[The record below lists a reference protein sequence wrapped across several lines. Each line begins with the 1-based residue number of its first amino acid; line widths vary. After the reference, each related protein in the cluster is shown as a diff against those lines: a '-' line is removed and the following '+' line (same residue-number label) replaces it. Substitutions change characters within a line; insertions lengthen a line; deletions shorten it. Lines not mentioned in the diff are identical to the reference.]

1 MKINPIL
8 KNESKIGVRTFRF
21 NLMVMLYV
29 GILSIMAMGAY
40 YLINVDRYGIGL
52 DLSNFTVLNF
62 ALACGQAVLLMFIV
76 PVLTA
81 TSITGER
88 ERQTLDILLSTNLSP
103 MKIVLG
109 KLMSTVTKVTLL
121 IISTMPIYAINFLVG
136 GTSFNELIIL
146 TIFFIS
152 TTIYVGS
159 IGIFMSTIFKTS
171 KSSTVASLI
180 TVLFAVVGTLIIGAV
195 VISRDYYNT
204 IQNNNI
210 STYIINLPFWMYI
223 NPAIEFIYILIK
235 QSGISEVAPKM
246 LSYTNLNKI
255 FIISLINQGIITILL
270 ILLSSWRLN
279 PVKKSIFKVRK

>member
-8 KNESKIGVRTFRF
+8 KNESKVGVRTFRF

-29 GILSIMAMGAY
+29 GILSIVAMRAY
-40 YLINVDRYGIGL
+40 FIINSDKYGMGI
-52 DLSNFTVLNF
+52 DLSKFTILSF

-109 KLMSTVTKVTLL
+109 KLMS

-136 GTSFNELIIL
+136 GTSFKELIIL
-146 TIFFIS
+146 TLFFIS

-159 IGIFMSTIFKTS
+159 IGIFMSTVFKSS
-171 KSSTVASLI
+171 KSSTVASIL
-180 TVLFAVVGTLIIGAV
+180 TVLFIVIGTIIIGFV
-195 VISRDYYNT
+195 VISRDYYDALSNNT
-204 IQNNNI
+204 I
-210 STYIINLPFWMYI
+210 STFTINLPFWLYI
-223 NPAIEFIYILIK
+223 NPTIEFIYILIK
-235 QSGISEVAPKM
+235 QNGISYFAPDLINYM
-246 LSYTNLNKI
+246 NLNKI
-255 FIISLINQGIITILL
+255 FVISLINQGIVTLLL
-270 ILLSSWRLN
+270 ILLSAWRLN
-279 PVKKSIFKVRK
+279 PVRKSIIKVRR

>member
-40 YLINVDRYGIGL
+40 YLINVDRYGMGL
-52 DLSNFTVLNF
+52 DLSDFTVLNF

-109 KLMSTVTKVTLL
+109 KLMSTVTRVTLL

-146 TIFFIS
+146 TIFFIG

-180 TVLFAVVGTLIIGAV
+180 TVLFAVVGTLLIGYI

-204 IQNNNI
+204 IQNNNV

-223 NPAIEFIYILIK
+223 NPAIEFIYILMK
-235 QSGISEVAPKM
+235 QSGISEVTPKM
-246 LSYTNLNKI
+246 LSYTNLNKM

-279 PVKKSIFKVRK
+279 PVRKSIFKVRK

>member
-29 GILSIMAMGAY
+29 GILSIVVMWGY
-40 YLINVDRYGIGL
+40 YFINNDRYGMGL
-52 DLSNFTVLNF
+52 ELSNFTILNF
-62 ALACGQAVLLMFIV
+62 ALACGQAVLLMFIA

-103 MKIVLG
+103 MKIILG

-136 GTSFNELIIL
+136 GTSFKEIIIL
-146 TIFFIS
+146 TIFFIT

-171 KSSTVASLI
+171 KSSTVASIL
-180 TVLFAVVGTLIIGAV
+180 TVLFVVLGTIIVGTV
-195 VISRDYYNT
+195 VITRDYYNAL
-204 IQNNNI
+204 QNNTI
-210 STYIINLPFWMYI
+210 SAFVINLPFWMYI

-235 QSGISEVAPKM
+235 QTGISEFVPQII
-246 LSYTNLNKI
+246 SYMNLNKI

-270 ILLSSWRLN
+270 ILLSAWRLN
-279 PVKKSIFKVRK
+279 PVRKSIVKVKK

>member
-29 GILSIMAMGAY
+29 GILSIVVMWGY
-40 YLINVDRYGIGL
+40 YFINNDRYGMGL
-52 DLSNFTVLNF
+52 ELSNFTILNF

-103 MKIVLG
+103 MKIILG

-136 GTSFNELIIL
+136 GTSFKEIIIL
-146 TIFFIS
+146 TIFFIT

-171 KSSTVASLI
+171 KSSTVASIL
-180 TVLFAVVGTLIIGAV
+180 TVLFVVLGTIIVGTVIIT
-195 VISRDYYNT
+195 RDYYNAL
-204 IQNNNI
+204 QNNTI
-210 STYIINLPFWMYI
+210 SAFVINLPFWMYI

-235 QSGISEVAPKM
+235 QTGISEFVPQII
-246 LSYTNLNKI
+246 SYMNLNKI

-270 ILLSSWRLN
+270 ILLSAWRLN
-279 PVKKSIFKVRK
+279 PVRKSIVKVKK

>member
-8 KNESKIGVRTFRF
+8 KNESKVGVRTFRF

-40 YLINVDRYGIGL
+40 YLINVDRYGMGL
-52 DLSNFTVLNF
+52 DLSDFTVLNF

-109 KLMSTVTKVTLL
+109 KLMSTVTRITLL

-146 TIFFIS
+146 TIFFIG

-180 TVLFAVVGTLIIGAV
+180 TVLFAVVGTLLIGYI

-204 IQNNNI
+204 IQNNNV

-223 NPAIEFIYILIK
+223 NPAIEFIYILMK
-235 QSGISEVAPKM
+235 QSGISEVTPKM
-246 LSYTNLNKI
+246 LSYTNLNKM

-279 PVKKSIFKVRK
+279 PVRKSIFKVRK

>member
-40 YLINVDRYGIGL
+40 YLINVDRYGMGL
-52 DLSNFTVLNF
+52 DLSDFTVLNF

-235 QSGISEVAPKM
+235 QSGISEVTPKM

-279 PVKKSIFKVRK
+279 PVRKSIFKVRK

>member
-8 KNESKIGVRTFRF
+8 KNESKVGVRTFRF

-40 YLINVDRYGIGL
+40 YLINVDRYGMGL
-52 DLSNFTVLNF
+52 DLSDFTVLNF

-109 KLMSTVTKVTLL
+109 KLMSTVTRVTLL

-136 GTSFNELIIL
+136 GISFNELIIL

-180 TVLFAVVGTLIIGAV
+180 MVLFAVVGTLLIGYI

-204 IQNNNI
+204 IQNSNV

-223 NPAIEFIYILIK
+223 NPAIEFIYILMK
-235 QSGISEVAPKM
+235 QSGISEVTPKM
-246 LSYTNLNKI
+246 LSYTNLNKM

-270 ILLSSWRLN
+270 ILLSAWRLN
-279 PVKKSIFKVRK
+279 PVRKSIFKVRK

>member
-40 YLINVDRYGIGL
+40 YLINVDRYGMGL
-52 DLSNFTVLNF
+52 DLSDFTVLNF

-109 KLMSTVTKVTLL
+109 KLMSTVTRVTLL

-146 TIFFIS
+146 TIFFIG

-180 TVLFAVVGTLIIGAV
+180 TVLFAVVGTLLIGYI

-204 IQNNNI
+204 IQNNNV
-210 STYIINLPFWMYI
+210 STYIINLPVWMYI
-223 NPAIEFIYILIK
+223 NPAIEFIYILMK
-235 QSGISEVAPKM
+235 QSGISEVTPKM
-246 LSYTNLNKI
+246 LSYTNLNKM

-279 PVKKSIFKVRK
+279 PVRKSIFKVRK

>member
-136 GTSFNELIIL
+136 GTSFKELMIL

-235 QSGISEVAPKM
+235 QSGISEVTPKM

-279 PVKKSIFKVRK
+279 PVRKSIFKVRK

>member
-40 YLINVDRYGIGL
+40 YLINVDRYGMGL
-52 DLSNFTVLNF
+52 DLSDFTVLNF

-204 IQNNNI
+204 IQNNNV

-246 LSYTNLNKI
+246 LSYMNLNKI

-279 PVKKSIFKVRK
+279 PVRKSIFKVRK

>member
-29 GILSIMAMGAY
+29 GILSIVVMWGY
-40 YLINVDRYGIGL
+40 YFINNDRYGMGL
-52 DLSNFTVLNF
+52 ELSNFTILNF

-103 MKIVLG
+103 MKIILG

-136 GTSFNELIIL
+136 GTSFKEIIIL
-146 TIFFIS
+146 TIFFIT

-171 KSSTVASLI
+171 KSSTVASIL
-180 TVLFAVVGTLIIGAV
+180 TVLFVVLGTIIVGTV
-195 VISRDYYNT
+195 VITRDYYNAL
-204 IQNNNI
+204 QNNTI
-210 STYIINLPFWMYI
+210 SAFVINLPFWMYI

-235 QSGISEVAPKM
+235 QTGISEFVPQII
-246 LSYTNLNKI
+246 SYMNLNKI

-270 ILLSSWRLN
+270 ILLSAWRLN
-279 PVKKSIFKVRK
+279 PVRKSIVKVKK

>member
-29 GILSIMAMGAY
+29 GVLSIMAMGAY
-40 YLINVDRYGIGL
+40 YLINVDRYGMGL
-52 DLSNFTVLNF
+52 DLSDFTVLNF

-121 IISTMPIYAINFLVG
+121 IISTMPIYAINFLVR

-204 IQNNNI
+204 IQNNNV

-235 QSGISEVAPKM
+235 QSGISEVTPKM

-279 PVKKSIFKVRK
+279 PVRKSIFKVRK

>member
-40 YLINVDRYGIGL
+40 YLINVDRYGMGL
-52 DLSNFTVLNF
+52 DLSDFTVLNF

-235 QSGISEVAPKM
+235 QSGISEVTPKM

>member
-40 YLINVDRYGIGL
+40 YLINVDRYGLGL

-136 GTSFNELIIL
+136 GTSFNEIIIL

-159 IGIFMSTIFKTS
+159 IGIFMSTMFKTS

-204 IQNNNI
+204 IQNNNV

-235 QSGISEVAPKM
+235 QSGISEVTPKM

-279 PVKKSIFKVRK
+279 PVRKSIFKVRK

>member
-40 YLINVDRYGIGL
+40 YLINVDRYGMGL
-52 DLSNFTVLNF
+52 HLSDFTVLNF

-136 GTSFNELIIL
+136 GTSFNEIIIL

-159 IGIFMSTIFKTS
+159 IGIFMSTMFKTS

-204 IQNNNI
+204 IQNNNV

-235 QSGISEVAPKM
+235 QSGISEVTPKM

-279 PVKKSIFKVRK
+279 PVRKSIFKVRK

>member
-1 MKINPIL
+1 MRINPIL

-29 GILSIMAMGAY
+29 GVLSIVAMGGY
-40 YLINVDRYGIGL
+40 YFINNDRYSIGL
-52 DLSNFTVLNF
+52 ELSKFTILNF

-81 TSITGER
+81 TAITGER

-136 GTSFNELIIL
+136 GTSFKEIIIL
-146 TIFFIS
+146 TIFFIT
-152 TTIYVGS
+152 TTIYVGA

-171 KSSTVASLI
+171 KSSTVASIL
-180 TVLFAVVGTLIIGAV
+180 TVLFVVLGTIIMGT
-195 VISRDYYNT
+195 VIITRNYYNAM
-204 IQNNNI
+204 QNNTL
-210 STYIINLPFWMYI
+210 SAFVINLPFWMYI
-223 NPAIEFIYILIK
+223 NPTIEFIYILIK
-235 QSGISEVAPKM
+235 QTGISEFVPSIV
-246 LSYTNLNKI
+246 SYMNLNKI

-270 ILLSSWRLN
+270 ILLSAWRLN
-279 PVKKSIFKVRK
+279 PVRKSIVKVRK

>member
-8 KNESKIGVRTFRF
+8 KNESKIGVRTFKF

-40 YLINVDRYGIGL
+40 YHINVYRYGLGL
-52 DLSNFTVLNF
+52 DLSDFTVLNF

-81 TSITGER
+81 ASITGER

-109 KLMSTVTKVTLL
+109 KLMSTVTKVALL

-136 GTSFNELIIL
+136 GTSFKELIVL

-180 TVLFAVVGTLIIGAV
+180 TVLFAVVGTFIIGYI

-204 IQNNNI
+204 IQNNNV
-210 STYIINLPFWMYI
+210 STFIINLPFWMYI
-223 NPAIEFIYILIK
+223 NPTIEFIYILIK
-235 QSGISEVAPKM
+235 QSGISEVTPRM
-246 LSYTNLNKI
+246 LSYMNLNKI

-270 ILLSSWRLN
+270 ILLSAWRLN
-279 PVKKSIFKVRK
+279 PVRKSIFKVRK